1 LPLAKLCRNFS
12 VKKEKDY
19 LMDWAKTAIIHEWLV
34 SYAGS
39 ERCVES
45 FTNIWKDADV
55 FALVDFLNEEQ
66 RDIILKGKKSNTTFI
81 QKLPLAR
88 KKHRYYLPLFPAAIE
103 RLNLS
108 DYKLIISSNHSVSK
122 GVKTNKNQLHIS
134 YCHSPM
140 RYAWDQSDQ
149 YLRGIKGSFAKAF
162 MNYLRK
168 WDLKSAGNVNY
179 FIANSHHIAEKI
191 KRIYKRDSAV
201 IYPPV
206 DVDKFEVSEK
216 KEDYYLIASRFVPY
230 KKVDLVVEAFN
241 KMPDKK
247 LVVIGSGPEKE
258 KVKNIAGTNIEFIPY
273 QPTDKLKEY
282 LKKAKAFVFA
292 AEEDFGIV
300 VVEAMACGTPVIAL
314 NKGGTAES
322 VINNKTGILFD
333 EQNPESII
341 NAVKEFEKRID
352 YFDTQFIR
360 KHAEKFNRGV
370 FEENIKQ
377 FVKEK
382 LESFTH

>member
-1 LPLAKLCRNFS
+1 MNTIINKN
-12 VKKEKDY
+12 Y
-19 LMDWAKTAIIHEWLV
+19 KTAIIHEWLV

-66 RDIILKGKKSNTTFI
+66 RNIILKGKKANTTFI

-88 KKHRYYLPLFPAAIE
+88 KKHRYYLPLFPTAIE

-108 DYKLIISSNHSVSK
+108 DYKLIISSNHAVSK

-140 RYAWDQSDQ
+140 RYVWDQSDQ
-149 YLRGIKGSFAKAF
+149 YLTGIKGSFAKAF
-162 MNYLRK
+162 INYLRK
-168 WDLKSAGNVNY
+168 WDLKSAENVNY
-179 FIANSHHIAEKI
+179 FIANSNHIAEKI
-191 KRIYKRDSAV
+191 KRIYKRDSTV

-206 DVDKFEVSEK
+206 DVNNFEVATNK
-216 KEDYYLIASRFVPY
+216 DDYYFTASRFVPY
-230 KKVDLVVEAFN
+230 KKIDLIVRAFSQ
-241 KMPDKK
+241 MPDKK
-247 LVVIGSGPEKE
+247 LVVVGSGPDKE
-258 KVKNIAGTNIEFIPY
+258 IIKKLASPNIELFSY
-273 QPTDKLKEY
+273 QPPDMLKNFM
-282 LKKAKAFVFA
+282 KNAKAFVFA
-292 AEEDFGIV
+292 AEEDFGIT

-322 VINNKTGILFD
+322 VINGKTGILFN
-333 EQNPESII
+333 QQSPESII

-352 YFDTQFIR
+352 IFDVKIIR
-360 KHAEKFNRGV
+360 EHAEKFNRIN
-370 FEENIKQ
+370 FEENITQ

-382 LESFTH
+382 QSNFHH

>member
-1 LPLAKLCRNFS
+1 MSWP
-12 VKKEKDY
+12 
-19 LMDWAKTAIIHEWLV
+19 KTAIIHEWLV

-66 RDIILKGKKSNTTFI
+66 RNMILKGKKANTTFI

-88 KKHRYYLPLFPAAIE
+88 KKHRYYLPLFPTAIE

-108 DYKLIISSNHSVSK
+108 DYKLIISSNHAVSK
-122 GVKTNKNQLHIS
+122 GIKTNKNQLHIS

-149 YLRGIKGSFAKAF
+149 YLTGIKGSFAKAF

-168 WDLKSAGNVNY
+168 WDLKSAENVNF
-179 FIANSHHIAEKI
+179 FIANSNHIAEKI

-241 KMPDKK
+241 QMPDKK

-258 KVKNIAGTNIEFIPY
+258 KIKNIAGSNIEFLPY

-282 LKKAKAFVFA
+282 IMKAKAFVFA

-300 VVEAMACGTPVIAL
+300 VVESMACGTPVIAL

-322 VINNKTGILFD
+322 VINGKTGILFD
-333 EQNPESII
+333 EQNPESIK
-341 NAVKEFEKRID
+341 NAVIEFEKRIEN
-352 YFDTQFIR
+352 FDVQTIR
-360 KHAEKFNRGV
+360 KHAEKFSRPI
-370 FEENIKQ
+370 FEEDIRK
-377 FVKEK
+377 FVTEK
-382 LESFTH
+382 LRNFTY

>member
-1 LPLAKLCRNFS
+1 MSWP
-12 VKKEKDY
+12 
-19 LMDWAKTAIIHEWLV
+19 KTAIIHEWLV

-45 FTNIWKDADV
+45 FTNIWKNADV

-66 RDIILKGKKSNTTFI
+66 RNIILKGKKANTTFI
-81 QKLPLAR
+81 QKLPMAR
-88 KKHRYYLPLFPAAIE
+88 KRHRYYLPLFPTAIE
-103 RLNLS
+103 HLNLS
-108 DYKLIISSNHSVSK
+108 DYRLIISSNHAVSK

-140 RYAWDQSDQ
+140 RYAWDQSEH
-149 YLRGIKGSFAKAF
+149 YLTGVKGFFAKAF
-162 MNYLRK
+162 MNYLRR
-168 WDLKSAGNVNY
+168 WDLKSADNVNF
-179 FIANSHHIAEKI
+179 FIANSNHIAEKI
-191 KRIYKRDSAV
+191 KRIYNRDSTV

-241 KMPDKK
+241 QMPDKK
-247 LVVIGSGPEKE
+247 LLVIGSGPEKE
-258 KVKNIAGTNIEFIPY
+258 KIKNIAGPNIEFLPH
-273 QPTDKLKEY
+273 QPSAQLNEY

-292 AEEDFGIV
+292 AEEDFGIT

-322 VINNKTGILFD
+322 VINGKTGILFN
-333 EQNPESII
+333 EQNPDSIK
-341 NAVKEFEKRID
+341 NAVKEFDKRID
-352 YFDTQFIR
+352 NFDLQAIR
-360 KHAEKFNRGV
+360 KHSEEFGRPIFEKNISEFVMDKLSNFN
-370 FEENIKQ
+370 N
-377 FVKEK
+377 
-382 LESFTH
+382 